1 MLTSFKDRDAWIRDV
16 LADAE
21 LSTGERACAVRLALF
36 LNIDQRECAPSYDGI
51 AKALAVSKRTAIR
64 LVAALM
70 ERGWLAEPTSHG
82 RARNNFYLMRP
93 YEFRRDNGDRRDT
106 VNGDIAD
113 TVEAANGDTADTVE
127 TPNGDKSRIPFPPYN
142 PPTPENSEE
151 NSEERERDSAGES
164 LSPAMDDQTAIHP
177 GHRPKKES
185 ARRKQ
190 KEAELDAE
198 FEAFWAAY
206 PRHKDKAAARK
217 AYGKAKAATSAEEIL
232 AGAHRYAEE
241 RAGEEEKYTK
251 HAAT

>member
-1 MLTSFKDRDAWIRDV
+1 
-16 LADAE
+16 
-21 LSTGERACAVRLALF
+21 
-36 LNIDQRECAPSYDGI
+36 
-51 AKALAVSKRTAIR
+51 
-64 LVAALM
+64 
-70 ERGWLAEPTSHG
+70 
-82 RARNNFYLMRP
+82 
-93 YEFRRDNGDRRDT
+93 
-106 VNGDIAD
+106 
-113 TVEAANGDTADTVE
+113 
-127 TPNGDKSRIPFPPYN
+127 
-142 PPTPENSEE
+142 
-151 NSEERERDSAGES
+151 
-164 LSPAMDDQTAIHP
+164 MDDQTAIHP

-251 HAAT
+251 HAATWLNHRCCEDPVTPKPRPKPTGKTAGEMIYGHDIYRGRQ